1 MLVCAA
7 LGPVCLLSNRS
18 RTCDRARIPGSKC
31 IGPPNRSGRRSLDE
45 KPPSPVRFWEQNRS
59 GEAQACAAR
68 LRERTSN
75 TLPELR
81 KRSRPGRLSHWML
94 SCGPGC
100 RGLKPRRLSKEG
112 LSRASPRPASPTSV
126 TATLTWTGTDDASCL
141 KPGTTTA
148 ASCPSVKFFGV
159 RGSGETDAYGIPI
172 GAFAAELAYR
182 LTQTG
187 VSYGAEPID
196 YPAIAVGYAAQE
208 YGTAYTNSVT
218 AEEKQLE
225 TALISFWHDCPG
237 HKVILAGYSQGAH
250 VGGISPMPSSRVTGS
265 WSPLSR
271 CSGIP
276 GSIRTRG
283 RWMWAPTITTSV
295 STCSR
300 RPRGWSP
307 GTCTGSSARCAP
319 WEIRSAISPSRMR
332 TSA

>member
-1 MLVCAA
+1 
-7 LGPVCLLSNRS
+7 
-18 RTCDRARIPGSKC
+18 
-31 IGPPNRSGRRSLDE
+31 
-45 KPPSPVRFWEQNRS
+45 
-59 GEAQACAAR
+59 
-68 LRERTSN
+68 
-75 TLPELR
+75 
-81 KRSRPGRLSHWML
+81 ML

-141 KPGTTTA
+141 KPGTTTT

-218 AEEKQLE
+218 AEENQLE

-250 VGGISPMPSSRVTGS
+250 VGGDIADALKPGYRKLVAAVALFGDPRFNPDQRQVDVGTYHHYFGVYVFKAPPRVVPGDLYGKFRS
-265 WSPLSR
+265 V
-271 CSGIP
+271 CSVGDPVCNFTFANAYVCLIQKTSCSHLQYI
-276 GSIRTRG
+276 GWARTEAD
-283 RWMWAPTITTSV
+283 WAAGKV
-295 STCSR
+295 
-300 RPRGWSP
+300 
-307 GTCTGSSARCAP
+307 
-319 WEIRSAISPSRMR
+319 
-332 TSA
+332 